1 MRQLEVRLRPWERRM
16 LLSLRDKPPSP
27 RAGRR
32 AACLLLSAAGEPA
45 GRIARVTGMS
55 PDAVTDIRRRWC
67 GARSSGRRL
76 RSVLDRPRA
85 GRPAK
90 VTAAYRR
97 ELRRALGGG
106 PVAFGYLFTVWSIGR
121 LRTHLAKETG
131 IAVSR
136 DWLRRLA
143 HREGFVVGRPK
154 HTLRGK
160 RNEAEYRRAKRRL
173 GRLKK
178 GLRNPTPFS
187 NCGTPTPASSN
198 CCPTSP
204 GAGCARG
211 SRSR

>member
-16 LLSLRDKPPSP
+16 LLSLRDRPPSP
-27 RAGRR
+27 RVGRR
-32 AACLLLSAAGEPA
+32 ATCLLLSADGEPA
-45 GRIARVTGMS
+45 TRIARVTGMS
-55 PDAVTDIRRRWC
+55 PDAVSDVRRRWRK
-67 GARSSGRRL
+67 ARGSRL
-76 RSVLDRPRA
+76 RSLLDRPRG

-97 ELRRALGGG
+97 ELRRALDKG
-106 PVAFGYLFTVWSIGR
+106 PLALGYLLTVWSIAR
-121 LRTHLAKETG
+121 LRTHLKKVTG
-131 IAVSR
+131 ITVSR

-160 RNEAEYRRAKRRL
+160 RGEAQYRRAKNRL
-173 GRLKK
+173 GQLKK
-178 GLRNPTPFS
+178 GPVNRAPS
-187 NCGTPTPASSN
+187 SSCGTPTPPSSSS
-198 CCPTSP
+198 CPTSC